1 MVSLADRLVSLQK
14 ERNVLKKD
22 IADAIGVSVMG
33 CYRYEKGDRQPTADT
48 LIKLADFF
56 NVSLDYLV
64 GRSNVPEI
72 QRA

>member
-33 CYRYEKGDRQPTADT
+33 YYRYEKGDRQPTADT

-64 GRSNVPEI
+64 GRSNVPEL